1 MQEIMLVTSSI
12 YPTGPMNIVLLQLL
26 SLGNKLTLMVLKQL
40 SMITNVAAAF
50 KTKLLL
56 WIQYPLISI
65 ITVVVHQIRFHLKVV
80 KLQFQDQIHR
90 LENILIPILLPT
102 YLLSRYH

>member
-1 MQEIMLVTSSI
+1 MLVTSSI

-56 WIQYPLISI
+56 WIPYPLLSI

-80 KLQFQDQIHR
+80 KFQFLDQIHR
-90 LENILIPILLPT
+90 LENILNPILLAT